1 MMPNDSPKAPIFW
14 KNFIFDPHNFFGT
27 CPEHVQKVTN
37 KFIKNMNHLAEKIL
51 WWDQD
56 VLNYTFDG
64 KYTEL
69 SKFLNSNFSGFMSDN
84 T

>member
-1 MMPNDSPKAPIFW
+1 MTESIDNPDYIGRLDLKQSKYFNAGVLVINYNEWKKIND
-14 KNFIFDPHNFFGT
+14 D
-27 CPEHVQKVTN
+27 N

-69 SKFLNSNFSGFMSDN
+69 SKF
-84 T
+84 